1 MGALPEDDRGAPTRP
16 TLPPPLPSQEN
27 HQEAASLP
35 TDPRRKAGSRRA
47 GSGSAATTWE
57 DADPPATW
65 EDYGRVKVPLGFN
78 LNRGKE
84 YVPLQIPRA
93 NGTMVPAA
101 FTKVIWSEDPL
112 VCGMLEDDTTPYF
125 EHLHATPCYSFEP
138 VRNYHQDQVEF
149 LQRGH
154 PLQKDFD
161 EAVQWEGD
169 LSLKAELHR
178 FREKVRM
185 IKAKREEV
193 KELED
198 DIWKLELGRVGSLR
212 RLTGAQILKRVERA
226 NKGKL
231 RELMQEYK
239 RRRGRRS

>member
-1 MGALPEDDRGAPTRP
+1 
-16 TLPPPLPSQEN
+16 
-27 HQEAASLP
+27 
-35 TDPRRKAGSRRA
+35 
-47 GSGSAATTWE
+47 
-57 DADPPATW
+57 
-65 EDYGRVKVPLGFN
+65 
-78 LNRGKE
+78 
-84 YVPLQIPRA
+84 
-93 NGTMVPAA
+93 MVPAA

-138 VRNYHQDQVEF
+138 VHNYHQDQVEL

-169 LSLKAELHR
+169 LSLKAELHH

-185 IKAKREEV
+185 IKAKREAV
-193 KELED
+193 QELED

-226 NKGKL
+226 NKGKM
-231 RELMQEYK
+231 RELIQEYK